1 MQALVHF
8 IRCCSALNPATVR
21 NELVAKST
29 ATTTAMTK
37 KTATSYTKALLLSN
51 PLLELQLEAEKG
63 DEDDDD
69 E

>member
-29 ATTTAMTK
+29 ATTTA
-37 KTATSYTKALLLSN
+37 TSTKALLLSN

-63 DEDDDD
+63 TKMMMMNDLDL
-69 E
+69 